1 VRKVPVLIAC
11 GYLLTTAATLFGATP
26 TTTTTGS
33 TGTSAATLLSQ
44 LSTAFS
50 GGKVVNQVQLAGSA
64 TWHVGSLNDSGS
76 ASLSAATTGS
86 SQLQL
91 SLSSSGVRTE
101 AQSGQGVNLVC
112 SWAGAD
118 GVVHTIDP
126 GNCWRPEVWFLPPLS
141 LQPSLLPSY
150 LGAVDLGTTTVG
162 FGPEQY
168 RHLQAQ
174 LVLPDLTSALSAQ
187 VMQRSAADLGMDP
200 ATFLP
205 AVLSYTIW
213 PDNGAAIPIAIE
225 IHYANYQ
232 AINGVQIPFT
242 IQRYI
247 NGSLQLEVS
256 LSSAQV
262 N

>member
-1 VRKVPVLIAC
+1 MRAMFLGSC
-11 GYLLTTAATLFGATP
+11 YLLMAPAVLLGASP
-26 TTTTTGS
+26 STTTTAS
-33 TGTSAATLLSQ
+33 TGNSATTLLNQ

-50 GGKVVNQVQLAGSA
+50 GGNPVHQVQLSGNA
-64 TWHVGSLNDSGS
+64 TWQVGTLNDSGT
-76 ASLSAATTGS
+76 ATLSAATTGS

-91 SLSSSGVRTE
+91 SLSTSGTRTE
-101 AQSGQGVNLVC
+101 VQSGQGVNLVC
-112 SWAGAD
+112 TWAGED

-126 GNCWRPEVWFLPPLS
+126 GNCWRPEIWFLPPLS

-162 FGPEQY
+162 FGPGQY

-174 LVLPDLTSALSAQ
+174 LVLPDLTSVLSTE
-187 VMQRSAADLGMDP
+187 VTQRSTADLGMDP

-205 AVLSYTIW
+205 AVLSYSVW

-232 AINGVQIPFT
+232 AISGVQIPFT
-242 IQRYI
+242 IERYI
-247 NGSLQLEVS
+247 NGSLQLQITVT
-256 LSSAQV
+256 SAQV